1 VIPREKVNDFVLLVG
16 VFIHW
21 DAVDDQK
28 IYDYN
33 YQATKESIQR
43 ALANKPSVDEVITG
57 AKTAKH
63 PYASNAEAKRGGVM
77 AGAR

>member
-1 VIPREKVNDFVLLVG
+1 VDDYCILVG

-21 DAVDDQK
+21 EAKDDQK
-28 IYDYN
+28 IFDYN

-43 ALANKPSVDEVITG
+43 ALAKKPSVNEVIAS

-63 PYASNAEAKRGGVM
+63 PFASGAEKKSGV
-77 AGAR
+77 GV